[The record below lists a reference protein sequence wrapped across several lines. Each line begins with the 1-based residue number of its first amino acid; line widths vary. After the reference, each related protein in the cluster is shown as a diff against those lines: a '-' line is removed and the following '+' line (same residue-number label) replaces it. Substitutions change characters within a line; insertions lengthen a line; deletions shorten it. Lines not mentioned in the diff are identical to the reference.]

1 MFYDL
6 PEYKQKQHEELR
18 KIILKK
24 RTAKVPFK
32 TDRVKP

>member
-24 RTAKVPFK
+24 RMAKMPFK
-32 TDRVKP
+32 TDRAKP

>member
-18 KIILKK
+18 KIIKK

-32 TDRVKP
+32 IS